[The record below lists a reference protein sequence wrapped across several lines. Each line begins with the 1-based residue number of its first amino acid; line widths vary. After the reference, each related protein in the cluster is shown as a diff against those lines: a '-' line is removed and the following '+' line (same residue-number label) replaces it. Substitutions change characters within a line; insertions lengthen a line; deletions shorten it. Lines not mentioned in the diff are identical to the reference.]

1 MPRSNQNFSKR
12 LLVFSLIIPL
22 LAISACAGSGS
33 KSQPTPI
40 KPQPTSLPTPTLS
53 PDRVVLIAPAA
64 SDPLIVQDAEATLRE
79 LASSSSLEFEKRES
93 AAANEITR
101 DIKVMVFLN
110 HPENLGSLAA
120 GASGTQFVAISDKD
134 WNPGANVT
142 VIRKREE
149 HTAFMGG
156 YIAAVLAPNFRVGAL
171 LTAESPSLAQAFV
184 NGAYYYCGLCASQLN
199 PLNRY
204 PVIST
209 QAAASPASA
218 WQAGFDSIKAS
229 KINVLYVSK
238 EAASPELMSY
248 IAALDVAMIGNQ
260 TPPAEGKPKWVA
272 TIYADGITPIREIW
286 PDLLAGK
293 GGKVVNAALKI
304 TDNQYVTV
312 YDGLVWLSQGKLE
325 FIQKTMSLLQNGFIN
340 PLPVN

>member
-1 MPRSNQNFSKR
+1 MPQSSHKFVKN
-12 LLVFSLIIPL
+12 LLLLFLIIPL
-22 LAISACAGSGS
+22 FAISACAGNAV
-33 KSQPTPI
+33 KSQPTPV
-40 KPQPTSLPTPTLS
+40 KAQSTSLPTPTLS
-53 PDRVVLIAPAA
+53 PDRVVLIAPSD
-64 SDPLIVQDAEATLRE
+64 SDPVVVQDAETVLRE
-79 LASSSSLEFEKRES
+79 LAASSSLEFEKRD
-93 AAANEITR
+93 AVAANEISR

-110 HPENLGSLAA
+110 HPDNLGSLAA
-120 GASGTQFVAISDKD
+120 GAPGTQFVAISDKD

-171 LTAESPSLAQAFV
+171 LTAESPSVSQAFL
-184 NGAYYYCGLCASQLN
+184 NGVYYYCGSCASVLN

-209 QAAASPASA
+209 QPAASPASA
-218 WQAGFDSIKAS
+218 WQAGFDSINAN
-229 KINVLYVSK
+229 KINVLYVAK
-238 EAASPELMSY
+238 EAASPELLSY
-248 IAALDVAMIGNQ
+248 IAALDVAIIGNQ

-272 TIYADGITPIREIW
+272 TIYADGITPIRDIW
-286 PDLLAGK
+286 QDLLSGK
-293 GGKVVNAALKI
+293 GGKVLNAALKI

-312 YDGLVWLSQGKLE
+312 NDGLVWLSQGKLE

>member
-1 MPRSNQNFSKR
+1 MPLFNRKFSKT
-12 LLVFSLIIPL
+12 LMILSLIIPL
-22 LAISACAGSGS
+22 LAISACSGNGI
-33 KSQPTPI
+33 KSQPTPV
-40 KPQPTSLPTPTLS
+40 KPKPTSLPTPTLS
-53 PDRVVLIAPAA
+53 PDRVVLIAPVD
-64 SDPLIVQDAEATLRE
+64 SDPIIVQDAETLLRE
-79 LASSSSLEFEKRES
+79 LASPSGLEFEKRES
-93 AAANEITR
+93 VAANEITR

-110 HPENLGSLAA
+110 HPDNLGSMAT
-120 GASGTQFVAISDKD
+120 GAPATQFVAITDKD

-171 LTAESPSLAQAFV
+171 LTSENPSLAQAFV
-184 NGAYYYCGLCASQLN
+184 NGVYYYCGSCASVLN

-209 QAAASPASA
+209 QPAASPASA
-218 WQAGFDSIKAS
+218 WQAGFDSINAS
-229 KINVLYVSK
+229 KINVLYVSR
-238 EAASPELMSY
+238 EASSAELMSH

-272 TIYADGITPIREIW
+272 TIYADGVTPIRELW

-293 GGKVVNAALKI
+293 GGKVVNAVLKI
-304 TDNQYVTV
+304 TDNQYVSV
-312 YDGLVWLSQGKLE
+312 NDGLVWLSQGKLA
-325 FIQKTMSLLQNGFIN
+325 FIQKTMTSLQNGFIN